1 MRQENACFFFY
12 RVNKRRLMTF
22 DEVEWSNPIC
32 GSSTTSIIGKY
43 ISLSLVLFIIIIK
56 FIDFISLSL
65 SAIHYGV

>member
-1 MRQENACFFFY
+1 
-12 RVNKRRLMTF
+12 MTF

-65 SAIHYGV
+65 SAIHYGVWE